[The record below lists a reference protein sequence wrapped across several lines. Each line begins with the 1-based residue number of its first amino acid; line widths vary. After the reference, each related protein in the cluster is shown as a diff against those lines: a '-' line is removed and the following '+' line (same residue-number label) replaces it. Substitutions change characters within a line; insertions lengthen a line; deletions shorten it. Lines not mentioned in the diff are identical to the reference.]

1 MHNFWLTE
9 CRGFFSGG
17 RTPQRTEKVLK
28 KMLLNSSVYNSSA
41 WRKDGKRGCLLQGQ
55 TERSPWRRG
64 RRLSKK
70 SFWFYRFRRI
80 CSQIA
85 AGLFAC
91 HWFSMWMYQFQGT
104 SVHCV
109 EGFVVFWFLIEF
121 PNMCKS
127 FVNTISRHC
136 QRAFGSS
143 KDFLWRGDT
152 AFVKVAVQV
161 PQ

>member
-1 MHNFWLTE
+1 MCAVHYFWFTE
-9 CRGFFSGG
+9 CRGFFSRG
-17 RTPQRTEKVLK
+17 RTPQWTKKVLK
-28 KMLLNSSVYNSSA
+28 KILLNSSIYNSSA
-41 WRKDGKRGCLLQGQ
+41 WREDGKRGCLLQGQ
-55 TERSPWRRG
+55 PELSPWRG

-70 SFWFYRFRRI
+70 SFCFYLFTCI

-85 AGLFAC
+85 AGLFAG
-91 HWFSMWMYQFQGT
+91 HWFSVWVYQFQGT
-104 SVHCV
+104 SVCCV
-109 EGFVVFWFLIEF
+109 EGFVVFLL
-121 PNMCKS
+121 NSQTCKS

-152 AFVKVAVQV
+152 ASIKVAVQV